1 MRKMCPFWARL
12 SVRILVGFLAVPQE
26 SAFPEDVL
34 FFHLKGDLCFAW
46 MPFEVGA
53 SRLSYQKAYHSL
65 LQLQAGMLPHVGCI
79 LA

>member
-12 SVRILVGFLAVPQE
+12 SVRIRCGFLAVPQV
-26 SAFPEDVL
+26 SAFPKDAL
-34 FFHLKGDLCFAW
+34 FFVLLNLCFAW

-53 SRLSYQKAYHSL
+53 SRLSYQKACHSL
-65 LQLQAGMLPHVGCI
+65 LQLQAGMPPHVGCT